1 MMILGTAELQRLTLR
16 VLLPSEGDAP
26 GADAL
31 AAAAHRAYEDL
42 ARVTAPLIGHIGV
55 AAITDRALHLA
66 QREYPWLARTQ
77 VPAHGEGPFDHVVT
91 CLKRQDPAVAIAAA
105 VAVFATFIGML
116 VTFIGD
122 PLTTGL
128 LRKAW
133 PDVFSDANTRGRKT

>member
-1 MMILGTAELQRLTLR
+1 MTILGTAELQRLALR
-16 VLLPSEGDAP
+16 VLLPTEGDTP

-31 AAAAHRAYEDL
+31 AASAHRAYDDL

-55 AAITDRALHLA
+55 AAITDRTLHLA
-66 QREYPWLARTQ
+66 QREYPWLARTL
-77 VPAHGEGPFDHVVT
+77 VPGHGEGPFDHFVT
-91 CLKRQDPAVAIAAA
+91 CLKRQDPAVATAAA
-105 VAVFATFIGML
+105 AAVFATFIGML

-133 PDVFSDANTRGRKT
+133 PDAFSDADTRGRKT